1 MVIIPRAS
9 ADKVKLVTLRRLSD
23 LRVIMKKYS
32 RIFGYLGEHPGK
44 LALYFVCTILATIF
58 GVISIGMLIP
68 FFGLIFDTGQST
80 GGDMIKTNVLGSYIT
95 DNLIKIINERGKIA
109 GLTAICIFIIAAT
122 ILKNLFLYL
131 SNRISV
137 PLRSL
142 IITQLRG
149 ELYNKILRLPVGYF
163 TEKRK
168 GDIISRMTN
177 DIAEIEGSVIG
188 TFDGMIKDPLT
199 VLGYLVFLVIIS
211 PKLSL
216 FLLILM
222 PVTGILIGRISR
234 TLKRQS
240 QDAAIK
246 LGEGLSIMDETLS
259 GLRVIKAFLV
269 EKLMSSR
276 FQKVNAEL
284 FRIRKKMGARRD
296 LAAPVSEVLG
306 VIVLSIILYFGGRLV
321 LTGNGLEAKELIAY
335 IASFAMLI
343 NPAKNI
349 STSFFNIQRGAAALA
364 RVEEVLNAPVVVDE
378 NINGKQLLS
387 FNDKI
392 EFRKVTFAYS
402 DAVILDNVDLIIEKG
417 KTVALVGSSGAGK
430 STLADLVPRFHDV
443 TDGEVLID
451 DINIKNYSLKSV
463 RSLMSIV
470 TQEPI
475 LFNDSIANNIRLGK
489 ETATE
494 EEIVE
499 AAKVANAHH
508 FITHKEHGYNTNIG
522 DRGNKLSGG
531 ERQRLTIARAVVK
544 NPPIL
549 ILDEATSSLDTESER
564 LVQDAI
570 NNMMQNRT
578 SIVIA
583 HRLSTIRHAHEIIVL
598 QKGKIVERGTH
609 DELMLQTGFYK
620 RLVEMQ
626 ELK

>member
-1 MVIIPRAS
+1 
-9 ADKVKLVTLRRLSD
+9 
-23 LRVIMKKYS
+23 MKKYS
-32 RIFGYLGEHPGK
+32 RILGYLKQHTGK
-44 LALYFVCTILATIF
+44 IALYFVCTILATFF

-95 DNLIKIINERGKIA
+95 DNLVQLINEKGKVA
-109 GLTAICIFIIAAT
+109 GLTAICVLIIIAT
-122 ILKNLFLYL
+122 VLKNLFLYL
-131 SNRISV
+131 SNRVSV

-149 ELYNKILRLPVGYF
+149 DLYDKILRLPIGYF

-177 DIAEIEGSVIG
+177 DISEIEGSVIG

-199 VLGYLVFLVIIS
+199 VLGYLIFLVIIS
-211 PKLSL
+211 PQLSL
-216 FLLILM
+216 FLLILL
-222 PVTGILIGRISR
+222 PVTGILIGRVSR
-234 TLKRQS
+234 KLKRQS

-246 LGEGLSIMDETLS
+246 LGEGLSILDETLS

-269 EKLMSSR
+269 EKLLSTK
-276 FQKVNAEL
+276 FHKINTEL
-284 FRIRKKMGARRD
+284 YHVRKKMGARRD
-296 LAAPVSEVLG
+296 LAGPLTEVLG
-306 VIVLSIILYFGGRLV
+306 VMVLCTILYFGGRLV
-321 LTGNGLEAKELIAY
+321 LENGGLEAKELIAY

-349 STSFFNIQRGAAALA
+349 SSAFFNIQRGAAALI
-364 RVEEVLNAPVVVDE
+364 RVEEVLKAPVVVDE
-378 NINGKQLLS
+378 NINGKQLKT
-387 FNDKI
+387 FEEKI
-392 EFRKVTFAYS
+392 EFRNVSFAYN
-402 DAVILDNVDLIIEKG
+402 DAVILDNVNLIVEKG
-417 KTVALVGSSGAGK
+417 KTIALVGSSGAGK

-443 TDGEVLID
+443 TGGEVLID
-451 DINIKNYSLKSV
+451 GVNIKDYSLHSV
-463 RSLMSIV
+463 RSQMSIV

-489 ETATE
+489 EDASD
-494 EEIVE
+494 EEIIE
-499 AAKVANAHH
+499 AARVANAHD
-508 FITHKEHGYNTNIG
+508 FIVQKEDGYPSNIG
-522 DRGNKLSGG
+522 DRGSKLSGG

-609 DELMLQTGFYK
+609 DQLIQQNGFYK
-620 RLVEMQ
+620 KLVDMQ
-626 ELK
+626 EVR